1 MDSRCVTGTSHRTG
15 SQWPLRPAAP
25 SSLIFPPQER
35 GQCQQDREE
44 QQQGHQGEAQTQ
56 LPPQSSHQ
64 AEGEGEEPSTSKGQ
78 RSGCSREEGMCQRPP
93 ASTRNLLEPLQL
105 PTVQQTLS
113 EFCVPEGA
121 PEGHPL
127 VRWQPGPVQECRHD
141 DLAEGGSTASTQPD
155 GNGAATRTS
164 HRSDG

>member
-1 MDSRCVTGTSHRTG
+1 MDSRCVTGASHRTG

-64 AEGEGEEPSTSKGQ
+64 AEGEGQ
-78 RSGCSREEGMCQRPP
+78 RSGSGVGGPFAIP
-93 ASTRNLLEPLQL
+93 SLSVPL
-105 PTVQQTLS
+105 
-113 EFCVPEGA
+113 A
-121 PEGHPL
+121 PEPCDSRQVWVHK
-127 VRWQPGPVQECRHD
+127 
-141 DLAEGGSTASTQPD
+141 AF
-155 GNGAATRTS
+155 
-164 HRSDG
+164 